1 MKTNLHVNVHI
12 QNVCIYNVRN
22 NTSFDIFII
31 IVYVLTNPRIR
42 PRRMVAMA
50 KII

>member
-1 MKTNLHVNVHI
+1 MKTNIHVNVHI
-12 QNVCIYNVRN
+12 QNVCIYNVHN
-22 NTSFDIFII
+22 NTSFDIF